1 MPAYNLQSAYT
12 RDLVKGAPGQIA
24 NEEKYNAISRSV
36 QTAAGLAFGA
46 PAGRGTLDHTC
57 ILYAAGGKF
66 LGMVVKT
73 IAPEHRATGTTAIL
87 DGYPQNTTAALMT
100 EGQMYVLAEL
110 AVAAGDP
117 VYYVLATGRYSNV
130 VGSTNLLIPNA
141 RFDTS
146 ATAAG
151 QVVEIAL
158 GNHRVA

>member
-1 MPAYNLQSAYT
+1 MPSYNMQAAYT
-12 RDLVKGAPGQIA
+12 STFAKGIPGAIA
-24 NEEKYNAISRSV
+24 NEEKYNGISRTV
-36 QTAAGLAFGA
+36 QTAAGLPFAA

-73 IAPEHRATGTTAIL
+73 MAPEHRATGSAAIT
-87 DGYPQNTTAALMT
+87 DGYPVNATAALMT
-100 EGQMYVLAEL
+100 EGQMYVLADL

-130 VGSTNLLIPNA
+130 VGTTNLLIPNA
-141 RFDTS
+141 RFDTT

-151 QVVEIAL
+151 QIVEISL